1 MIYELR
7 SYYLLPD
14 YVTSYLAWANAKAL
28 PLLQG
33 QFGFRVVGFWRT
45 AEVIS
50 TDGTAVDEDGPDVV
64 WLIAWL
70 DHAEREKRW
79 TALESNELWRDTV
92 SEVLPYRRREG
103 IVRLLEAIP
112 RSILQ

>member
-14 YVTSYLAWANAKAL
+14 YVTSYLAWANAIAL

-45 AEVIS
+45 AAVIS
-50 TDGTAVDEDGPDVV
+50 TDGSTVDEDGPDVV

>member
-7 SYYLLPD
+7 SYYLLRD
-14 YVTSYLAWANAKAL
+14 HIASYLTWANAKAL

-64 WLIAWL
+64 WLIAWV
-70 DHAEREKRW
+70 DRAEREKRW
-79 TALESNELWRDTV
+79 TTLESDELWRDTV
-92 SEVLPYRRREG
+92 SEVVPYRRREG